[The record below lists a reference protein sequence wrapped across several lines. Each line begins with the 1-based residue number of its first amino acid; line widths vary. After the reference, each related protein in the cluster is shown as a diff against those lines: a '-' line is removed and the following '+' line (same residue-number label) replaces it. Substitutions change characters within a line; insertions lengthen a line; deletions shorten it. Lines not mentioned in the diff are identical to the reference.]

1 MGVTPHKEEM
11 IELCAAYALGTI
23 EDRDRKRLEAHL
35 AEGCA
40 ECEAALREFGYGST
54 LLAAS
59 APRVLP
65 MPGLRD
71 RALAAVDAEGDSAAG
86 RGGGH
91 GPRERGR
98 GASDLA
104 SAAGAT
110 GAGAKILPMTRA
122 GRPAWFAWAGWAAA
136 AVLLITSGTFYESA
150 GRLRAILR
158 ARESDL
164 NGTAR
169 DLAVERQWG
178 GVLTSPIARVA
189 DLAPVALPA
198 GEAIAIRGRAVYDPA
213 SRRAVIVL
221 SNAAAPDS
229 QSYELWA
236 LRGLMPASLGVIH
249 PDEHGAAVLRLE
261 SVGEPTTLTAFA
273 VSLEPKGGSPAKT
286 VPTGPVVLMGPL
298 RESARA
304 PARE

>member
-1 MGVTPHKEEM
+1 MSAHKEEM

-35 AEGCA
+35 AEGCS
-40 ECEAALREFGYGST
+40 ECEIALRGFGYGST

-71 RALAAVDAEGDSAAG
+71 RVLAAVDAEGAPEGG
-86 RGGGH
+86 RVTGH
-91 GPRERGR
+91 GARDRGHGGSGSSGSS
-98 GASDLA
+98 GA
-104 SAAGAT
+104 AT
-110 GAGAKILPMTRA
+110 ILPMKRP
-122 GRPAWFAWAGWAAA
+122 GRPGWFAWAGWGAA
-136 AVLLITSGTFYESA
+136 AVLLITSGTFYEST

-158 ARESDL
+158 AREADL

-178 GVLTSPIARVA
+178 GVLTSPIARIA
-189 DLAPVALPA
+189 DLAPVAPTA
-198 GEAIAIRGRAVYDPA
+198 GEAGGIRGRAVYDPA
-213 SRRAVIVL
+213 TRRAVVVL

-236 LRGLMPASLGVIH
+236 LRGLMPADLGVIH

-273 VSLEPKGGSPAKT
+273 VSLEPKGGASAKSA
-286 VPTGPVVLMGPL
+286 PSGPVVLMGPL
-298 RESARA
+298 HESARA